1 MKQKKSLTPI
11 KRLTIVGVG
20 LIGGS
25 FSRALRD
32 ASVVDEVIG
41 YGRDLTHLSRAIE
54 LDLIDSGSTSLGD
67 AVSDAEI
74 VMLATPV
81 GAMPA
86 LFEELKKYVSPD
98 CIITDAGSVK
108 LKIVEA
114 ARVSFNHSNISFIP
128 GHPIAGRERSGVE
141 AVAGDLFVGHNVI
154 LTPTLDT
161 NVLALNRISEIWR
174 ATGASVMHMSPE
186 QHDRILALT
195 SHLPHML
202 AYALVELLAEQN
214 ESKDTSL
221 QLAAGGFY
229 DMSRVASSDS
239 SMWRDICLL
248 NRDELL
254 IRLEEYQKVM
264 DRLASL
270 VRSKDGSGLE
280 ELFLR
285 ARTTRDRIEECSKVS
300 IDRGSH

>member
-1 MKQKKSLTPI
+1 
-11 KRLTIVGVG
+11 
-20 LIGGS
+20 
-25 FSRALRD
+25 
-32 ASVVDEVIG
+32 
-41 YGRDLTHLSRAIE
+41 
-54 LDLIDSGSTSLGD
+54 
-67 AVSDAEI
+67 
-74 VMLATPV
+74 
-81 GAMPA
+81 
-86 LFEELKKYVSPD
+86 
-98 CIITDAGSVK
+98 
-108 LKIVEA
+108 
-114 ARVSFNHSNISFIP
+114 
-128 GHPIAGRERSGVE
+128 
-141 AVAGDLFVGHNVI
+141 
-154 LTPTLDT
+154 
-161 NVLALNRISEIWR
+161 
-174 ATGASVMHMSPE
+174 
-186 QHDRILALT
+186 
-195 SHLPHML
+195 ML